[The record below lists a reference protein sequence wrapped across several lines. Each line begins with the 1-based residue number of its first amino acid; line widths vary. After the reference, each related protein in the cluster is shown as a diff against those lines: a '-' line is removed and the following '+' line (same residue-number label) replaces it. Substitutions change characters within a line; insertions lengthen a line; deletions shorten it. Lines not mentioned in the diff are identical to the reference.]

1 MEPAGRHGDLPRQW
15 SLVANN
21 LAHVQQVHL
30 AAAFVGRVDADLAAV
45 AAPARMEVTAQLAGD
60 LGGRVEAIEKLTEP
74 RVYSSE
80 TRTLLSTLVED
91 KICA

>member
-21 LAHVQQVHL
+21 LAHVQQVH
-30 AAAFVGRVDADLAAV
+30 LAAV